1 MLLAFGFPAGIL
13 VRCVLIRFWAT
24 LCHVRIG
31 IPRFAENWTN
41 LAFRTDLFT
50 PPELIPGLPSEHT
63 FNFKSLFNNKNRKSV
78 IFWIVAAILF
88 TPSVVYRLYLKST
101 AWLYLPV
108 LWLIHV
114 PPIHREEKGGPLVLL
129 RDQKRSYLEML
140 STFSSFA
147 ALGYFIWRLYDPSSF
162 LQAAAAADAQGLP
175 VTPLHILSGLD
186 ISGLEAWY
194 WLPLLAAL
202 CAVVVFFWSNAL
214 NTRFHNRTDYTP
226 HQLAL
231 WSIVKLNS
239 AKNYLTIAWMIIG
252 FYSLIISTHCKL
264 PSGLSDLIN
273 QYLTQNP
280 CT

>member
-1 MLLAFGFPAGIL
+1 ML
-13 VRCVLIRFWAT
+13 T
-24 LCHVRIG
+24 
-31 IPRFAENWTN
+31 
-41 LAFRTDLFT
+41 
-50 PPELIPGLPSEHT
+50 
-63 FNFKSLFNNKNRKSV
+63 
-78 IFWIVAAILF
+78 
-88 TPSVVYRLYLKST
+88 
-101 AWLYLPV
+101 
-108 LWLIHV
+108 
-114 PPIHREEKGGPLVLL
+114 
-129 RDQKRSYLEML
+129 
-140 STFSSFA
+140 TFSSFTV
-147 ALGYFIWRLYDPSSF
+147 LGYFIWRFYDPSSF

-202 CAVVVFFWSNAL
+202 CTVVVFFWSNYL

-252 FYSLIISTHCKL
+252 FYSLIISLHILCKL